1 MSRRPPALSM
11 IFWILAIFMLATMV
25 TELAEGKLEI
35 KTCFENIHLFLLV
48 FFCLAAVLSAR
59 KNSN

>member
-1 MSRRPPALSM
+1 M